1 MKKYI
6 LFILNILL
14 FGTMTAQTEIEKSI
28 TEAQGYLKT
37 KNYKD
42 AQIALQQAISQ
53 IYEMLGKD
61 LLASLPVDLNDMKA
75 TIDEDVNNTA
85 GMGMMGGGFTVSR
98 NYYQTANTETSL
110 KVNVV
115 ANSPMI
121 SSISMMINNP
131 MLLGS
136 NPDAGKSIK
145 VGTRRSLFK
154 PNAKEKSYELTVPLV
169 NSLVTFNGS
178 NIKDE
183 ATFLALVNKL
193 DVEKIAK
200 VLSE

>member
-1 MKKYI
+1 MKNLII
-6 LFILNILL
+6 LTLSVFLSLTL
-14 FGTMTAQTEIEKSI
+14 SAQTEIEKSI

-61 LLASLPVDLNDMKA
+61 LLTSLPVDLIDMKA
-75 TIDEDVNNTA
+75 NIEEDVNNTG
-85 GMGMMGGGFTVSR
+85 GMGMTGGGFTISR
-98 NYYQTANTETSL
+98 NYYQTINKETNL
-110 KVNVV
+110 RVNIV

-145 VGTRRSLFK
+145 IGNRRSLFK
-154 PNAKEKSYELTVPLV
+154 PNTKEKSYELTVPLT
-169 NSLVTFNGS
+169 NSLVTINGY

-183 ATFLALVNKL
+183 ATFLALVTKL